1 MKPLDKKTAAV
12 TGAGSGIGRAIALAL
27 AKAGSRVAV
36 SDIRPEWAEQVGKEI
51 SASGGV
57 ALALKLDVTRKQEA
71 EDAVARIVKKWGH
84 LDIWVNNA
92 GVSTMNRFL
101 ELSEKDW
108 DFNLDVNA
116 KGTFFCIQ
124 AAAGQMAKQ
133 TPDGKSGL
141 RGKIINIA
149 SMAGRRGNAPFLAHY
164 VASKFAVVGLTQS
177 SAGELAPLGIT
188 VNAVCPGYVNT
199 GMQQREVEWEAKLRK
214 VREED
219 IRPLYVADTPLRRL
233 ELPEDVASV
242 VLFLAS
248 PAADFMTGTCLHVN
262 GGAWME

>member
-1 MKPLDKKTAAV
+1 MKALEKKTAAV
-12 TGAGSGIGRAIALAL
+12 TGAGSGIGRAIALTL
-27 AKAGSRVAV
+27 ARAGARVAV
-36 SDIRPEWAEQVGKEI
+36 SDIHPEWSEQVGKEI
-51 SASGGV
+51 GTSGGV
-57 ALALKLDVTRKQEA
+57 AMPLNLDVTRKQEA
-71 EDAVARIVKKWGH
+71 EDAVVRIVKKWGH

-101 ELSEKDW
+101 DLTEKDW

-116 KGTFFCIQ
+116 KGTFFCSQ
-124 AAAGQMAKQ
+124 AAAAQMAKQ
-133 TPDGKSGL
+133 PPDGKGGL

-149 SMAGRRGNAPFLAHY
+149 SMAGKRGNAPFLAHY
-164 VASKFAVVGLTQS
+164 VASKFAVVGLTQA
-177 SAGELAPLGIT
+177 SAGELASLGIT
-188 VNAVCPGYVNT
+188 VNAVCPGYVKT

-214 VREED
+214 AREEE

-233 ELPEDVASV
+233 EVPEDVAGV

-248 PAADFMTGTCLHVN
+248 PAADFMTGTCVHVN